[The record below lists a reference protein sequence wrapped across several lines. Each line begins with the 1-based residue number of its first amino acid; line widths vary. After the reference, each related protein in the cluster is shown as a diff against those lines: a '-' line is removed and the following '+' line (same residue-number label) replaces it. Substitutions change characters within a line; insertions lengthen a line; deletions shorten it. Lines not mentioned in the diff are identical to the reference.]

1 MKISKIP
8 GLGRFGI
15 FVDDLKIDDLNND
28 RWLLL
33 GEEHLKNLVTIIR
46 NIDFKDIAEYKKW
59 MKKWGKPVYLPMIA
73 LKRKYNI
80 KNWSALDLL
89 KISKEDKEYI
99 KDVKRMVASDDGKFN
114 SVLRVTENKTPDN
127 KPMGLFG
134 SGDLEWHCNDS
145 GLLYSVPGISLL
157 GHENMTNSSTGFL
170 TTVDW
175 YEEQKE
181 SVRRELDDAII
192 IHKFFKQKVDPD
204 GEGYN
209 DSVVSRNVF
218 CDDNIVS
225 KLNNKEGYPEI
236 PLVRKSVYGYKGIHL
251 GPSCYQVVGL
261 SLKES
266 KKFLEHVRKSLFQE
280 KYIYR
285 HKYQNDND
293 LLIFDNTI
301 TLHNR
306 EGKTKDRLAFRI
318 PNDYSNLRDDYNLYI
333 QEPFKSD
340 FKRIKEYYANI

>member
-1 MKISKIP
+1 MKITKIP
-8 GLGRFGI
+8 GLGRFGV

-46 NIDFKDIAEYKKW
+46 NIDFKDVAEYKKW
-59 MKKWGKPVYLPMIA
+59 MKKWGQPVYLQMRE

-80 KNWSALDLL
+80 KKWSALDLL
-89 KISKEDKEYI
+89 RIDKEDKEYI
-99 KDVKRMVASDDGKFN
+99 KDVRRMVASDDGKFN
-114 SVLRVTENKTPDN
+114 SVLRVTGNRTSDN

-145 GLLYSVPGISLL
+145 GLLYSIPGISLL
-157 GHENMTNSSTGFL
+157 GHKNMTNSSTGFL

-175 YEEQKE
+175 YEEQKD
-181 SVRRELDDAII
+181 SFRKELDDTIV
-192 IHKFFKQKVDPD
+192 IHKYNRIDPD
-204 GEGYN
+204 GQGYY
-209 DSVVSRNVF
+209 DPVVSRHVF
-218 CDDNIVS
+218 NDENIAS
-225 KLNNKEGYPEI
+225 ELNNNEGLPEI

-266 KKFLEHVRKSLFQE
+266 NKFLEHIRKSLFQE
-280 KYIYR
+280 KYIYK
-285 HKYQNDND
+285 HKYQTDND
-293 LLIFDNTI
+293 LLIFDNSI

-306 EGKTKDRLAFRI
+306 EGNREGRLAFRM
-318 PNDYSNLRDDYNLYI
+318 PNDYSSLRDDYNPYI
-333 QEPFKSD
+333 QEPYKTD
-340 FKRIKEYYANI
+340 FKRIKDTYANI

>member
-1 MKISKIP
+1 MKITKIP

-46 NIDFKDIAEYKKW
+46 NIDFKDVAEYKKW
-59 MKKWGKPVYLPMIA
+59 MKKWGNPVYLPMLA
-73 LKRKYNI
+73 LKKKYNI
-80 KNWSALDLL
+80 KNWTALDFL
-89 KISKEDKEYI
+89 KMSKEDKQYI
-99 KDVKRMVASDDGKFN
+99 KDVKRMVASDDGKCN

-145 GLLYSVPGISLL
+145 GLLYSIPGISLL
-157 GHENMTNSSTGFL
+157 GHQNMTNSSTGFL

-175 YEEQKE
+175 YEEQSE
-181 SVRRELDDAII
+181 SFRSELDSAIV
-192 IHKFFKQKVDPD
+192 IHKFYENKVDPD
-204 GEGYN
+204 GQGYN
-209 DSVVSRNVF
+209 DTVVSRNVF
-218 CDDNIVS
+218 CDENKVS
-225 KLNNKEGYPEI
+225 YFNNDGLPEI
-236 PLVRKSVYGYKGIHL
+236 PLVRKSVYGYTGIHL
-251 GPSCYQVVGL
+251 GPSCYQVVG
-261 SLKES
+261 STVKES
-266 KKFLEHVRKSLFQE
+266 KTFFDAIRKSLFQE

-285 HKYQNDND
+285 HKYQTDND

-306 EGKTKDRLAFRI
+306 EGQTKDRLAFRI
-318 PNDYSNLRDDYNLYI
+318 PNDYSKLRDDYNPYI

-340 FKRIKEYYANI
+340 FIRIKEHYANI